1 MTIRSTPPQA
11 VDSDRLSLMLSE
23 LRLPSIETEWRIL
36 AQRADKED
44 WPASKFLFSL
54 AELELTERDN
64 RRIDRHT
71 RQAKLLPG
79 KNLEGF
85 DFSLIPSPPKARV
98 QAFASED
105 SWIRKGANLLIFG
118 PPGVGKSHLASAI
131 GLSLVR
137 QGLKVLFTGTS
148 SLVQKMQVAQRNL
161 NLDGLLARR
170 HKFHLLILD
179 DFACVNRDREE
190 SAVLFE
196 LISYRYEQRSILLTA
211 NLPFAQ
217 WNRIFPDQATAAA
230 AVDRLVHHATIFEIN
245 TQSYRCRTALE
256 QHRADGAA
264 EPAHRVNLPA
274 TTDSSPATPTARES
288 RSST

>member
-11 VDSDRLSLMLSE
+11 VDSDRLFLMLSE

-98 QAFASED
+98 QPFASED
-105 SWIRKGANLLIFG
+105 SWIRNGANLLIFG
-118 PPGVGKSHLASAI
+118 PPGVGKSHLASTI

-161 NLDGLLARR
+161 DLDGLLARR

-230 AVDRLVHHATIFEIN
+230 VDRLVHHATIFEIN

-256 QHRADGAA
+256 HHRADGAA
-264 EPAHRVNLPA
+264 EPSHSVNLSA